1 MWFILL
7 RIYLI
12 YITITFDFYAYT
24 IYTAICTLN
33 EKWKTIFLV
42 CCWRITQNMELVFLE
57 WKICIP
63 LEVVLLYNCN
73 PKFLTRI

>member
-24 IYTAICTLN
+24 IYTAIRTLN
-33 EKWKTIFLV
+33 EKWKTICLV